1 MKSQNM
7 TIMLIGEHGVWAELE
22 EGEELD
28 ESNVP

>member
-7 TIMLIGEHGVWAELE
+7 TIMLIGERGVWAELE